1 MSGSNHTRL
10 KHCSK
15 SPTLH
20 TVLAAMAI
28 SNLIF
33 WMQKLETTE
42 RDEVWVPTDLSNR
55 KSLLQQGG
63 EFLSLDFSL
72 PALHCY
78 MYPHCTLS
86 SKNS

>member
-1 MSGSNHTRL
+1 MN
-10 KHCSK
+10 
-15 SPTLH
+15 
-20 TVLAAMAI
+20 MAI

-33 WMQKLETTE
+33 DAKLETTK

-72 PALHCY
+72 PAVHCC
-78 MYPHCTLS
+78 MYPTVH
-86 SKNS
+86 